1 MTKPEFLTWLDRLR
15 AVVEAGDVV
24 VRIADHHLIYC
35 DDRELI
41 IDERGARMEP
51 DEVSVHG
58 EGFEF
63 KVEAMYRKSKRVKEE
78 DMENHFV
85 EVNEGGACQS

>member
-15 AVVEAGDVV
+15 AVVEAGDIV
-24 VRIADHHLIYC
+24 VRVADHHLIYC

-41 IDERGARMEP
+41 IDEHGPRMVP

-58 EGFEF
+58 EAFEF
-63 KVEAMYRKSKRVKEE
+63 KVEAMYKKSKRAREP
-78 DMENHFV
+78 DMESHFF
-85 EVNEGGACQS
+85 EVKS